1 MITTKKYPLLLIL
14 LLIGWSL
21 ISFATPPAR
30 EELPDSVI
38 AYITFPA
45 GRSPDS
51 DGKFEI
57 EVYCKARFDIESI
70 EIVIGHSEEI
80 TFDKQLPSFNGKMKA
95 GNTKCWRINGV
106 IKENRNIEDI
116 TVPVSIILAVE
127 YLFPYRE
134 TLKRIEERYDSS
146 MIDRMYSRRLDELK
160 GRTLNIIRA
169 LPVLKPES

>member
-1 MITTKKYPLLLIL
+1 MIITKKYLIL
-14 LLIGWSL
+14 LISLLMGWSL
-21 ISFATPPAR
+21 TSFATPPAR

-80 TFDKQLPSFNGKMKA
+80 IFDKDLPSFNGKMKA
-95 GNTKCWRINGV
+95 GNAKCWRINGV
-106 IKENRNIEDI
+106 IKENCNFEGMAVPASI
-116 TVPVSIILAVE
+116 TLAVE
-127 YLFPYRE
+127 YLFPYKRV
-134 TLKRIEERYDSS
+134 LKYIEKRHKNS
-146 MIDRMYSRRLDELK
+146 MIDSECSRRLDELK